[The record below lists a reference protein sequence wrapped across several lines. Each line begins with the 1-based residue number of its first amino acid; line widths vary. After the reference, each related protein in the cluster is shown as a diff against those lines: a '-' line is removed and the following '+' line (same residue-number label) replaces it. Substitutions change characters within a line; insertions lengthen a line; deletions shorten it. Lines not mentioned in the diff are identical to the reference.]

1 VEEISNIKS
10 LPSPIFKGKLKSIFM
25 KSNKITK
32 YKKDLILLYEEKI
45 DKNNT
50 QHMNMLFDIWNR
62 FNKNDK
68 NINAIDKKWSK

>member
-32 YKKDLILLYEEKI
+32 YKKDLISLYEEKI

>member
-1 VEEISNIKS
+1 
-10 LPSPIFKGKLKSIFM
+10 M

-68 NINAIDKKWSK
+68 NINAIDKKWSKKKI

>member
-1 VEEISNIKS
+1 MEEISNIKS

-32 YKKDLILLYEEKI
+32 YKKDLISLYEEKI
-45 DKNNT
+45 DKNNS
-50 QHMNMLFDIWNR
+50 QHMSMLFDIWNR

-68 NINAIDKKWSK
+68 NINVIDKKWSK